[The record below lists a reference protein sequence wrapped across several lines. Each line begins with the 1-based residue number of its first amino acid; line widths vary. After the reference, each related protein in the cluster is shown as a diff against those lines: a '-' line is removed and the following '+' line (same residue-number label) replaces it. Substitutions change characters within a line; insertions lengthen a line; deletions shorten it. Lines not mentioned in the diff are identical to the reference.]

1 MGLLAGQVLAW
12 VVVALATASSPQA
25 PAPSDLSESSLNA
38 AGLPRRG
45 GPQAVVSELKPSG
58 EPERSTNLATSQLA
72 SSIQFQ
78 VCDRLSFT
86 GKFKFVI
93 AASHL
98 ESLRSHVFG
107 TSVSS
112 SLSPLVP
119 SRFILASSARWA
131 SVESAACDGN
141 GRGDAAGVQ
150 VCRAALVATL
160 LGPLAEL
167 DNVSR
172 ASRQCPWR
180 LTARQSRQ
188 PSVAA
193 MAHGDRPSVTVAQVV
208 STPIQVMPRA
218 GCRQRRPS
226 VPTATHWPFV
236 AV

>member
-1 MGLLAGQVLAW
+1 MRTPSRRGHWRGGGLLPSGSL
-12 VVVALATASSPQA
+12 PQA
-25 PAPSDLSESSLNA
+25 PALSDLSGSSLNA
-38 AGLPRRG
+38 AGRPRRG
-45 GPQAVVSELKPSG
+45 GPQAVVSELHPSE
-58 EPERSTNLATSQLA
+58 EPERSTNLATLQLA

-78 VCDRLSFT
+78 VCDSLRFT
-86 GKFKFVI
+86 GKKKFKFVI
-93 AASHL
+93 AASRP

-180 LTARQSRQ
+180 LIARQSRSRQ
-188 PSVAA
+188 PSVCSAA
-193 MAHGDRPSVTVAQVV
+193 RQSRSGQSLVPRFKSCGAHDVHG
-208 STPIQVMPRA
+208 
-218 GCRQRRPS
+218 RQRRPS
-226 VPTATHWPFV
+226 VPTATH
-236 AV
+236 